1 MANLENRTENHENKI
16 NSSDDLFKNASDVS
30 NSDLGEGSAKKI
42 QMETN
47 RLENRFDK
55 QPPELKLRTLKGFI
69 DTALKNPKEFFNSK
83 ENAQAFE
90 KLWENWDIL
99 DDFSK
104 RQLSMAAIKYLD
116 MSDEPN
122 RKFDIT
128 YDKNQA
134 IFIKPTKTNSG
145 EKSFSIINA
154 KVYLN
159 DEDITSRVSITP
171 WTKE

>member
-1 MANLENRTENHENKI
+1 MGNIENRTENHENKI

-55 QPPELKLRTLKGFI
+55 LPLELKLNTLRSFV

-83 ENAQAFE
+83 KYAQFFE

-122 RKFDIT
+122 RKFDIG
-128 YDKNQA
+128 YDKNQT
-134 IFIKPTKTNSG
+134 IFIEPTKTSSG
-145 EKSFSIINA
+145 KISFSIINA

-159 DEDITSRVSITP
+159 DEDITSRVFITP

>member
-1 MANLENRTENHENKI
+1 MGNIENRTENHENKI

-47 RLENRFDK
+47 RLEDKFDK
-55 QPPELKLRTLKGFI
+55 LPLEVKLNTLRGFVDI
-69 DTALKNPKEFFNSK
+69 ASQNPREFFSSK
-83 ENAQAFE
+83 KYAQVFE
-90 KLWENWDIL
+90 KLWDNWDIL

-122 RKFDIT
+122 RKFDIG
-128 YDKNQA
+128 YDKNQT
-134 IFIKPTKTNSG
+134 IFIEPTKTKYG
-145 EKSFSIINA
+145 KSFSIINA

-159 DEDITSRVSITP
+159 DKDATSSVFITP

>member
-55 QPPELKLRTLKGFI
+55 QSPELKLRTLKGFI

-90 KLWENWDIL
+90 KLWENWDI
-99 DDFSK
+99 FSK

-171 WTKE
+171 